1 MKNVKTFKQ
10 FLNENINEARA
21 IAVTLEPK
29 DFNDPTS
36 LWGIYQPKGNTGN
49 VTNLRMHS
57 NYFIDM
63 EKENNPDER
72 DVIYLGLD
80 KYSDGRRYL
89 GIGLINNLKRTNAG
103 VVGKYFP
110 FSENDDID
118 EVSKEASK
126 FLFDKDHFTWIN
138 KKIKAEGK
146 KLRVKPKGDFSGII
160 KELILAAQ

>member
-1 MKNVKTFKQ
+1 MKNIKTFKQ

-21 IAVTLEPK
+21 IPVTLEPK

-49 VTNLRMHS
+49 AKVMRMHS
-57 NYFIDM
+57 NYFVDM
-63 EKENNPDER
+63 EKENNPEER
-72 DVIYLGLD
+72 DVIYLTVTMKSG
-80 KYSDGRRYL
+80 GGGII

-103 VVGKYFP
+103 TYGKNFE
-110 FSENDDID
+110 FSMDDDID
-118 EVSKEASK
+118 KVSKDAAK
-126 FLFDKDHFTWIN
+126 FLFDKEHFKWLN
-138 KKIKAEGK
+138 KNIKAEGK